1 MTRYEIEQEL
11 DELYKDLN
19 TAYNSDEETACLL
32 FNTDT
37 KAEAIQAITDE
48 IDCSDL
54 SGWLI
59 KSEDISEFETFWRND
74 EENMPEK
81 FTIDMVVA
89 HWSWAEDDISIDFD
103 YYNSWMTATPVRA

>member
-37 KAEAIQAITDE
+37 RQKPYKPSRT
-48 IDCSDL
+48 
-54 SGWLI
+54 
-59 KSEDISEFETFWRND
+59 R
-74 EENMPEK
+74 
-81 FTIDMVVA
+81 
-89 HWSWAEDDISIDFD
+89 
-103 YYNSWMTATPVRA
+103 

>member
-48 IDCSDL
+48 IDCHED
-54 SGWLI
+54 WL
-59 KSEDISEFETFWRND
+59 KAMD
-74 EENMPEK
+74 EEEEPYDLWDDHGFASEADYN
-81 FTIDMVVA
+81 
-89 HWSWAEDDISIDFD
+89 HWRYGA
-103 YYNSWMTATPVRA
+103 

>member
-37 KAEAIQAITDE
+37 KAEAIQVITDE
-48 IDCSDL
+48 IDYQED
-54 SGWLI
+54 WL
-59 KSEDISEFETFWRND
+59 KAMD
-74 EENMPEK
+74 EEEEPY
-81 FTIDMVVA
+81 DL
-89 HWSWAEDDISIDFD
+89 WDDHGFANEAD
-103 YYNSWMTATPVRA
+103 YVNWRYGA

>member
-37 KAEAIQAITDE
+37 KAEAIQVITDE
-48 IDCSDL
+48 IDCRED
-54 SGWLI
+54 WL
-59 KSEDISEFETFWRND
+59 KAMD
-74 EENMPEK
+74 EEEEPY
-81 FTIDMVVA
+81 DL
-89 HWSWAEDDISIDFD
+89 WDDHGFASEAN
-103 YYNSWMTATPVRA
+103 YARWRYGA

>member
-48 IDCSDL
+48 IDCHKD
-54 SGWLI
+54 WL
-59 KSEDISEFETFWRND
+59 KEMD
-74 EENMPEK
+74 EEDEPYD
-81 FTIDMVVA
+81 I
-89 HWSWAEDDISIDFD
+89 WDDHGLANEAD
-103 YYNSWMTATPVRA
+103 YNRWRYGA

>member
-37 KAEAIQAITDE
+37 KAEAIQVITDE
-48 IDCSDL
+48 IDCHED
-54 SGWLI
+54 WL
-59 KSEDISEFETFWRND
+59 KAMD
-74 EENMPEK
+74 EEEEPY
-81 FTIDMVVA
+81 DL
-89 HWSWAEDDISIDFD
+89 WDDHGFADEAD
-103 YYNSWMTATPVRA
+103 YVRWRYGA